1 MAPARAQLTLSV
13 PFTMDWDTATSGPGH
28 GRGHGGLVPGPGGE
42 VSPGPQGEERAG
54 LGSVK
59 VRPGGLLRVTRTLTQ
74 TGSHSREIGNILMER
89 DN

>member
-1 MAPARAQLTLSV
+1 MAGDTGALSPAREERSARDLK
-13 PFTMDWDTATSGPGH
+13 
-28 GRGHGGLVPGPGGE
+28 
-42 VSPGPQGEERAG
+42 EERAV
-54 LGSVK
+54 LESVK